1 MLQLR
6 LGKFFFLLIFFRN
19 RTSESYDTHCCLFPF
34 CNATYADIAD
44 LERHVKIHPETAK
57 DIQNILNRGRS
68 ITNTSV
74 ALSAAHVGYASSY
87 SATGAGTSSTLP
99 NGGHL
104 DSMAQ
109 QAPTDD
115 MTQQTVT
122 FTALAGTP
130 GASQQASTPA
140 IARHVCAIC
149 NQTFGRASDLN
160 RHAAKHDSNA
170 RRYDCLIGNCM
181 YRGSEGFYRR
191 DKLLAHQ
198 RAVHRYTL

>member
-1 MLQLR
+1 MDPPSTNLKLSLQQDAAAEI
-6 LGKFFFLLIFFRN
+6 G
-19 RTSESYDTHCCLFPF
+19 
-34 CNATYADIAD
+34 YADIAD

-57 DIQNILNRGRS
+57 DIQNLLSSGRS
-68 ITNTSV
+68 FTNAST
-74 ALSAAHVGYASSY
+74 ALSGAHAGDASFY
-87 SATGAGTSSTLP
+87 PATGAGSSSASTTSMQLGAGATLL

-104 DSMAQ
+104 DSMVQ

-115 MTQQTVT
+115 MAQQAVT
-122 FTALAGTP
+122 FTALAGTT

-140 IARHVCAIC
+140 VVRHVCAVC

-160 RHAAKHDSNA
+160 RHAAKHDTNA
-170 RRYDCLIGNCM
+170 RRHDCLIGNCM

-198 RAVHRYTL
+198 RAVHGYTL